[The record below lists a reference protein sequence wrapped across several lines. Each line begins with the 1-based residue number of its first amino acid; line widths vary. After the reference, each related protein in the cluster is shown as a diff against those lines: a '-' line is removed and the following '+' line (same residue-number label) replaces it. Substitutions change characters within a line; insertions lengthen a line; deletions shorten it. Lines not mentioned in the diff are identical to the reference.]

1 MRTIKWAAAIIM
13 IIVLAANS
21 YAQSARTP
29 ADQAKQ
35 LQIQLKLTD
44 PQTNKITAILQQ
56 IDKDQSNDKTAQA
69 NFKNW
74 QATRNMKAMI
84 DYVLKQIDVNEY
96 KIEQVLTVNQKSTFH
111 QIVEKRRDGL
121 RKMEAAQR

>member
-1 MRTIKWAAAIIM
+1 MRTIKWPAIVII
-13 IIVLAANS
+13 IIVFAANS

-35 LQIQLKLTD
+35 LQVKLKLTD

-56 IDKDQSNDKTAQA
+56 IDKDQSNDKAAQA

-74 QATRNMKAMI
+74 QATHNVKAMV
-84 DYVLKQIDVNEY
+84 DYVLKQMDANEY
-96 KIEQVLTVNQKSTFH
+96 KIEQVLTAEQKKTF
-111 QIVEKRRDGL
+111 QQMLEKRRDGL
-121 RKMEAAQR
+121 RKMEASQH